1 MKPDTHSHTV
11 TPLSAALLH
20 DYVHNRLGP
29 EERQRVERLL
39 GNDELAAT
47 AAAGFAAFHN
57 ALADVTAL
65 QAEIAAR
72 SGMSGGSAAA
82 SKSWLNWLAGGAGV
96 AAVVL
101 AAIAFWPANEK
112 PKASQP
118 VAAVKPAAKNT
129 EATPQEI
136 VLNPATDHFVNP
148 KAEPVVA
155 KPVAATQS
163 ADPLPEVQGIPLP
176 PQVQPP
182 APPEIQP
189 APQPAP
195 AEEKLREP
203 VYNFPIRYILD
214 LKITDYDRLYNRPL
228 KTQKLRM
235 TGTPANEE
243 NERKDGGREVDFVIM
258 ADQVLREALDA
269 FRTQRY
275 GRCISKFETL
285 LKNSPDDVNARFYM
299 AVSYIK
305 LEMHSKAIPLLDAVI
320 AAENNAFREEA
331 EWYKALALIG
341 NGDAEQAETL
351 LKKIAAGNTF
361 YSKQAAEKL
370 KTL

>member
-1 MKPDTHSHTV
+1 MKPDTHSQTV

-47 AAAGFAAFHN
+47 AAAGFAAFPD

-72 SGMSGGSAAA
+72 SGLSGGSAAA

-96 AAVVL
+96 AVVVV
-101 AAIAFWPANEK
+101 AAIAFWPHTEK
-112 PKASQP
+112 PKATP
-118 VAAVKPAAKNT
+118 PVVAAKPAAT
-129 EATPQEI
+129 TPAEMPQEI
-136 VLNPATDHFVNP
+136 VLNPATDNFVNP
-148 KAEPVVA
+148 QANPVVA
-155 KPVAATQS
+155 RPIAAQPTSAPPAETQP
-163 ADPLPEVQGIPLP
+163 AT
-176 PQVQPP
+176 
-182 APPEIQP
+182 APPEIQLP
-189 APQPAP
+189 AATVIQPPQTTPP

-214 LKITDYDRLYNRPL
+214 LKITDFDRLYNRPL

-235 TGTPANEE
+235 TGTPANED
-243 NERKDGGREVDFVIM
+243 ERRTEGGREEDYVIM
-258 ADQVLREALDA
+258 ADQVLREGLEA

-275 GRCISKFETL
+275 GRCISKFEVL

-305 LEMHSKAIPLLDAVI
+305 LEMHSKALPLLDAVI
-320 AAENNAFREEA
+320 AAENNAFHEEA

-341 NGDAEQAETL
+341 NGDTEQAETL